1 MHVHREKYLVG
12 LATWENNLIIK
23 ECNGKWNNV
32 APTKTHKNHHK
43 LKVVEKF
50 VCTWSGIKIKKVE
63 DKRDY
68 RVIP

>member
-1 MHVHREKYLVG
+1 MHVYREKNMG
-12 LATWENNLIIK
+12 FATWENNLIIK

-32 APTKTHKNHHK
+32 APTKTHKNHK

-50 VCTWSGIKIKKVE
+50 VCTWSGIKIKKKVE